1 MGFVTILLPSL
12 ALGIVLIFLV
22 WAVLRVVPERLRPT
36 GEAPVGTMVS
46 GIVLVFAFIL
56 GLTVSQ

>member
-1 MGFVTILLPSL
+1 M
-12 ALGIVLIFLV
+12 IFLV

>member
-1 MGFVTILLPSL
+1 VGFVTILLPSL